1 MQDDRITTI
10 YDEVSGGAELLRW
23 FGCVP
28 TFHDAEVISLTL
40 NRSGSSKL
48 VLHGWLMTNE
58 VDADGYFV
66 LDKHAVVT
74 FELSGIMDLQLEGF
88 SAQNVLGRLIL
99 RRAPDRP
106 ERRPHMTLSPLRE
119 DIEIELEPCYG
130 LSGLI
135 RARSVSISIEPG
147 LPGEKQTVKE
157 RREA

>member
-1 MQDDRITTI
+1 MQDDRTTTI
-10 YDEVSGGAELLRW
+10 YNEVSGGAELLRW

-58 VDADGYFV
+58 VDANGYFV

-88 SAQNVLGRLIL
+88 RAQNVLGQLIL

-106 ERRPHMTLSPLRE
+106 ERRHHMTLSPLRE
-119 DIEIELEPCYG
+119 DIEVELEHCYG
-130 LSGLI
+130 VFGLI

-147 LPGEKQTVKE
+147 RPGAEQAVE
-157 RREA
+157 DRREV

>member
-1 MQDDRITTI
+1 MQNDGFTSI
-10 YDEVSGGAELLRW
+10 YDEVSGGTELLRW

-48 VLHGWLMTNE
+48 VLHGWLMTDE
-58 VDADGYFV
+58 VDANGYIV

-74 FELSGIMDLQLEGF
+74 FELSGIVDLQLEGF
-88 SAQNVLGRLIL
+88 NAQNALGQLIL

-106 ERRPHMTLSPLRE
+106 ERRAYMTRPKHD

-135 RARSVSISIEPG
+135 RARSVSISVEPG
-147 LPGEKQTVKE
+147 RPG
-157 RREA
+157 